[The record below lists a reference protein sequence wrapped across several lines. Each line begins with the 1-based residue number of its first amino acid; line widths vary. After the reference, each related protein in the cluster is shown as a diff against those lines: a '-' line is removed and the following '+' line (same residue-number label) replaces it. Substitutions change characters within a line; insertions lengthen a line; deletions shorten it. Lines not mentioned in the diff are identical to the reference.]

1 MRLHDVPDAFKFDI
15 VEGQKRF
22 FEKIRKP
29 DLKKLL

>member
-1 MRLHDVPDAFKFDI
+1 MRLHDIPDGFKYDV

-29 DLKKLL
+29 DLK